1 LIYSFSI
8 FLLFT
13 FLGFLSI
20 VKGEVSFTRDVMPVL
35 SKAGCNGGGCH
46 GNQNGKGGFK
56 LSLWGE
62 NPTLDHKNILSS
74 EKRANPSNPEVSKLL
89 RKPTLLENHEGD
101 KRFDLESEEYRILH
115 DWLKLGAKNDVD
127 SAPQLESIRII
138 PSSVLLS
145 APNKKINLQV
155 KAKFSNGEEK
165 DVSQWAVYES
175 ANLGAEVSAGG
186 ELEFSQPGETTVF
199 VRYMG
204 GRASMRAALIKAN
217 DNYKWKGP
225 SPKNEIDHYV
235 FSKLK
240 LFNQNPS
247 AVSDDLTFLRR
258 VSLDI
263 TGSLPSSDTARS
275 FLSDKRKDKRSIL
288 IEELL
293 KSEEYASFWALKWA
307 DLLRVEEKTLD
318 SKGVEKI
325 YGWLKEMIGSGKPLD
340 QFTKDILCATGSTY
354 NNPPANFYR
363 ALRAPVNR
371 AEAVAQV
378 FIGTRINCAKCH
390 DHPFENVRQD
400 DYYRFA
406 AIFDAIDYEIIEN
419 KRKDGFDKHRFVGEQ
434 VIKLVSADKFQNKFL
449 KDPRTKKPPEPGF
462 LDPSSGPIKSFD
474 NRLEEVADWITS
486 HPRFAKVQANRI
498 WSNLVGQPLVD
509 PIDDVRET
517 NPASNPEL
525 LHFLSKEL
533 IESGFDQKHLIRLI
547 TNSIT
552 YQLSSDPGLVL
563 NIGTDLTFAR
573 AKVMRYPAE
582 VIIDAAHKSMSIE
595 GEFSDSLKSKYAIT
609 MPGVDSVHLSKNPH
623 ENDKFL
629 KIFGKPARLTNS
641 DAERSNETTLA
652 QVFELTAGKTLN
664 TILSHQENKIGQL
677 LKNGKDDL
685 EIIDELYWSILTRP
699 PVDEEWSAFLSYL
712 NMSSNRRSAL
722 EDVAWSLLNAKEF
735 LLRR

>member
-1 LIYSFSI
+1 M
-8 FLLFT
+8 
-13 FLGFLSI
+13 GFLSI

-89 RKPTLLENHEGD
+89 RKPTLLEKHEGD

-115 DWLKLGAKNDVD
+115 DWLKLGAKNDID

-225 SPKNEIDHYV
+225 SSKNEIDHYV

-258 VSLDI
+258 VSLDV

-462 LDPSSGPIKSFD
+462 LDSSSGPIKSFD

-525 LHFLSKEL
+525 LQFLSKEL

-563 NIGTDLTFAR
+563 NVGTDLTFAR

-595 GEFSDSLKSKYAIT
+595 SEFSDSFKSKSAIT

-677 LKNGKDDL
+677 LKHGKDDL

>member
-1 LIYSFSI
+1 M
-8 FLLFT
+8 
-13 FLGFLSI
+13 GFLSI

-89 RKPTLLENHEGD
+89 RKPTLLERHEGD

-258 VSLDI
+258 VSLDV

-525 LHFLSKEL
+525 LQFLSKEL

-595 GEFSDSLKSKYAIT
+595 SEFSDSFKSKSAIT

>member
-1 LIYSFSI
+1 M
-8 FLLFT
+8 
-13 FLGFLSI
+13 GFLSI

-74 EKRANPSNPEVSKLL
+74 EKRANLSNPEVSKLL
-89 RKPTLLENHEGD
+89 RKPTLIENHEGD
-101 KRFDLESEEYRILH
+101 KRFDLKSEEYQILH
-115 DWLKLGAKNDVD
+115 DWLKSGAKNDID
-127 SAPQLESIRII
+127 SAPQLESIRIV

-186 ELEFSQPGETTVF
+186 ELEFNQPGETTVF

-217 DNYKWKGP
+217 DDYTWKGP

-258 VSLDI
+258 VSLDV
-263 TGSLPSSDTARS
+263 TGSLPSSETARS

-434 VIKLVSADKFQNKFL
+434 VIKLVSVDKFQNKFL
-449 KDPRTKKPPEPGF
+449 KDPRTKKPPKPGF
-462 LDPSSGPIKSFD
+462 LDPASGPIKSFD

-525 LHFLSKEL
+525 LQFLSKEL

-595 GEFSDSLKSKYAIT
+595 GEFSDSFKSKSAIT

>member
-1 LIYSFSI
+1 M
-8 FLLFT
+8 
-13 FLGFLSI
+13 GFLSI

-89 RKPTLLENHEGD
+89 RKPTLLEKHEGD

-115 DWLKLGAKNDVD
+115 DWLKLGAKNDID

-258 VSLDI
+258 VSLDV

-462 LDPSSGPIKSFD
+462 LDSSSGPIKSFD

-486 HPRFAKVQANRI
+486 HPRFAKVQANQI

-525 LHFLSKEL
+525 LQFLSKEL

-563 NIGTDLTFAR
+563 NVGTDLTFAR

-595 GEFSDSLKSKYAIT
+595 SEFSDSFKSKSAIT

>member
-1 LIYSFSI
+1 M
-8 FLLFT
+8 
-13 FLGFLSI
+13 GFLSI

-89 RKPTLLENHEGD
+89 RKPTLLEKHEGD

-115 DWLKLGAKNDVD
+115 DWLKLGAKNDID

-258 VSLDI
+258 VSLDV

-525 LHFLSKEL
+525 LQFLSKEL

-563 NIGTDLTFAR
+563 NVGTDLTFAR

-595 GEFSDSLKSKYAIT
+595 SEFSDSFKSKSAIT

>member
-1 LIYSFSI
+1 M
-8 FLLFT
+8 
-13 FLGFLSI
+13 GFLSI

-74 EKRANPSNPEVSKLL
+74 EKRANPINPEVSKLL
-89 RKPTLLENHEGD
+89 RKPTLLEKHEGD

-115 DWLKLGAKNDVD
+115 DWLKLGAKNDID

-225 SPKNEIDHYV
+225 SSKNEIDHYV

-258 VSLDI
+258 VSLDV

-462 LDPSSGPIKSFD
+462 LDSSSGPIKSFD

-525 LHFLSKEL
+525 LQFLSKEL

-563 NIGTDLTFAR
+563 NVGTDLTFAR

-595 GEFSDSLKSKYAIT
+595 SEFSDSFKSKSAIT

-712 NMSSNRRSAL
+712 NLSSNRRSAL

>member
-1 LIYSFSI
+1 
-8 FLLFT
+8 
-13 FLGFLSI
+13 
-20 VKGEVSFTRDVMPVL
+20 
-35 SKAGCNGGGCH
+35 
-46 GNQNGKGGFK
+46 
-56 LSLWGE
+56 
-62 NPTLDHKNILSS
+62 
-74 EKRANPSNPEVSKLL
+74 
-89 RKPTLLENHEGD
+89 
-101 KRFDLESEEYRILH
+101 
-115 DWLKLGAKNDVD
+115 
-127 SAPQLESIRII
+127 
-138 PSSVLLS
+138 
-145 APNKKINLQV
+145 
-155 KAKFSNGEEK
+155 
-165 DVSQWAVYES
+165 WAVYES
-175 ANLGAEVSAGG
+175 SNLGAEVSAGG

-225 SPKNEIDHYV
+225 SSKNEIDHYV

-258 VSLDI
+258 VSLDV

-462 LDPSSGPIKSFD
+462 LDSSSGPIKSFD

-525 LHFLSKEL
+525 LQFLSKEL

-595 GEFSDSLKSKYAIT
+595 SEFSDSFKSKSAIT

-712 NMSSNRRSAL
+712 NLSSNRRSAL

>member
-1 LIYSFSI
+1 M
-8 FLLFT
+8 
-13 FLGFLSI
+13 GFLSI

-89 RKPTLLENHEGD
+89 RKPTLLEKHEGD

-115 DWLKLGAKNDVD
+115 DWLKLGAKNDID

-175 ANLGAEVSAGG
+175 SNLGAEVSAGG

-258 VSLDI
+258 VSLDV
-263 TGSLPSSDTARS
+263 TGSLPSSETARS
-275 FLSDKRKDKRSIL
+275 FLSDKRKDKRSII

-462 LDPSSGPIKSFD
+462 LDSSSGPIKSFD

-525 LHFLSKEL
+525 LQFLSKEL

-552 YQLSSDPGLVL
+552 YQLSSDPRSVL

-595 GEFSDSLKSKYAIT
+595 GEFSDSFKSKYAIT

-712 NMSSNRRSAL
+712 NLSSNRRSAL

>member
-1 LIYSFSI
+1 M
-8 FLLFT
+8 
-13 FLGFLSI
+13 GFLSI

-89 RKPTLLENHEGD
+89 RKPTLLEKHEGD

-115 DWLKLGAKNDVD
+115 DWLKLGAKNDID

-258 VSLDI
+258 VSLDV

-525 LHFLSKEL
+525 LQFLSKEL

-563 NIGTDLTFAR
+563 NVGTDLTFAR

-582 VIIDAAHKSMSIE
+582 VIIDAAHKSMSTE
-595 GEFSDSLKSKYAIT
+595 SEFSDSFKSKSAIT

>member
-1 LIYSFSI
+1 M
-8 FLLFT
+8 
-13 FLGFLSI
+13 GFLSI

-89 RKPTLLENHEGD
+89 RKPTLLEKHEGD

-115 DWLKLGAKNDVD
+115 DWLKLGAKNDID

-225 SPKNEIDHYV
+225 SSKNEIDHYV

-258 VSLDI
+258 VSLDV

-419 KRKDGFDKHRFVGEQ
+419 KRKDGFDNHRFVGDQ

-462 LDPSSGPIKSFD
+462 LDSSSGPIKSFD

-525 LHFLSKEL
+525 LQFLSKEL

-563 NIGTDLTFAR
+563 NVGTDLTFAR

-595 GEFSDSLKSKYAIT
+595 SEFSDSFKSKSAIT

>member
-1 LIYSFSI
+1 M
-8 FLLFT
+8 
-13 FLGFLSI
+13 GFLSI

-89 RKPTLLENHEGD
+89 RKPTLLEKHEGD
-101 KRFDLESEEYRILH
+101 KLFDLESEEYRILH
-115 DWLKLGAKNDVD
+115 DWLKLGAKNDID

-175 ANLGAEVSAGG
+175 SNLGAEVSAGG

-258 VSLDI
+258 VSLDV

-462 LDPSSGPIKSFD
+462 LDSSSGPIKSFD

-525 LHFLSKEL
+525 LQFLSKEL

-552 YQLSSDPGLVL
+552 YQLSSDPRSVL

-595 GEFSDSLKSKYAIT
+595 GEFSDSFKSKYAIT

-712 NMSSNRRSAL
+712 NLSSNRRSAL

>member
-1 LIYSFSI
+1 M
-8 FLLFT
+8 
-13 FLGFLSI
+13 GFLSI

-89 RKPTLLENHEGD
+89 RKPTLLEKHEGD

-115 DWLKLGAKNDVD
+115 DWLKLGAKNDID

-258 VSLDI
+258 VSLDV

-462 LDPSSGPIKSFD
+462 LDSSSGPIKSFD

-525 LHFLSKEL
+525 LQFLSKEL

-563 NIGTDLTFAR
+563 NVGTDLTFAR

-595 GEFSDSLKSKYAIT
+595 GEFSDSFKSKSAIT

>member
-1 LIYSFSI
+1 M
-8 FLLFT
+8 
-13 FLGFLSI
+13 GFLSI

-62 NPTLDHKNILSS
+62 NPSLDHKNILSS
-74 EKRANPSNPEVSKLL
+74 EKRVNPSNPEVSKLL

-101 KRFDLESEEYRILH
+101 KRFDLKSEEYRILH
-115 DWLKLGAKNDVD
+115 DWLKLGAKNDID

-175 ANLGAEVSAGG
+175 SNLGAEVSAGG

-258 VSLDI
+258 VSLDV

-275 FLSDKRKDKRSIL
+275 FLSDKRKDKRSII

-449 KDPRTKKPPEPGF
+449 KDPRTKKPPKPGF
-462 LDPSSGPIKSFD
+462 LDPASGPIKSFD

-525 LHFLSKEL
+525 LQFLSKEL

-552 YQLSSDPGLVL
+552 YQLSSDPRSVL

-595 GEFSDSLKSKYAIT
+595 GEFSDSFKSKYAIT

-712 NMSSNRRSAL
+712 NLSSNRRSAL

>member
-1 LIYSFSI
+1 M
-8 FLLFT
+8 
-13 FLGFLSI
+13 
-20 VKGEVSFTRDVMPVL
+20 SFTRDVMPVL

-89 RKPTLLENHEGD
+89 RKPTLLEKHEGD
-101 KRFDLESEEYRILH
+101 KRFDLESEEYRIIH

>member
-1 LIYSFSI
+1 M
-8 FLLFT
+8 
-13 FLGFLSI
+13 GFLSI

-74 EKRANPSNPEVSKLL
+74 EKRANLSNPEVSKLL
-89 RKPTLLENHEGD
+89 RKPTLIENHEGD
-101 KRFDLESEEYRILH
+101 KRFDLKSEEYQILH
-115 DWLKLGAKNDVD
+115 DWLKSGAKNDID
-127 SAPQLESIRII
+127 SAPQLKSIRIV

-155 KAKFSNGEEK
+155 RAKFSNGEEK

-175 ANLGAEVSAGG
+175 ANLGAEVSVGG
-186 ELEFSQPGETTVF
+186 ELEFNQPGETTVF

-217 DNYKWKGP
+217 DDYTWKGP

-235 FSKLK
+235 FSKLR
-240 LFNQNPS
+240 LFKQNPS

-258 VSLDI
+258 VSLDV
-263 TGSLPSSDTARS
+263 TGSLPSSETARS
-275 FLSDKRKDKRSIL
+275 FLSNKRKDKRSIL

-434 VIKLVSADKFQNKFL
+434 VIKLVSVDKFQNKFL
-449 KDPRTKKPPEPGF
+449 KDPRTKKPPKPGF
-462 LDPSSGPIKSFD
+462 LDPASGPIKSFD

-525 LHFLSKEL
+525 LQFLSKEL

-595 GEFSDSLKSKYAIT
+595 GEFSDSFKSKYAIT

-664 TILSHQENKIGQL
+664 AILSHQENKIGQL

-712 NMSSNRRSAL
+712 NLSSNRRSAL

>member
-1 LIYSFSI
+1 M
-8 FLLFT
+8 
-13 FLGFLSI
+13 GFLSI

-89 RKPTLLENHEGD
+89 RKPTLLEKHEGD

-115 DWLKLGAKNDVD
+115 DWLKLGAKNDID

-225 SPKNEIDHYV
+225 SSKNEIDHYV

-258 VSLDI
+258 VSLDV
-263 TGSLPSSDTARS
+263 TGSLPSSETARS

-462 LDPSSGPIKSFD
+462 LDSSSGPIKSFD

-525 LHFLSKEL
+525 LQFLSKEL

-563 NIGTDLTFAR
+563 NVGTDLTFAR

-595 GEFSDSLKSKYAIT
+595 SEFSDSFKSKSAIT

>member
-1 LIYSFSI
+1 M
-8 FLLFT
+8 
-13 FLGFLSI
+13 GFLSI

-62 NPTLDHKNILSS
+62 NPTLDYKNILSS

-89 RKPTLLENHEGD
+89 RKPTLLEKHEGD

-115 DWLKLGAKNDVD
+115 DWLKLGAKNDID

-525 LHFLSKEL
+525 LQFLSKEL

-582 VIIDAAHKSMSIE
+582 VIIDAAHKSMSIK
-595 GEFSDSLKSKYAIT
+595 GEFSDSFKSMYAIT

>member
-1 LIYSFSI
+1 M
-8 FLLFT
+8 
-13 FLGFLSI
+13 GFLSI

-89 RKPTLLENHEGD
+89 RKPTLLERHEGD

-115 DWLKLGAKNDVD
+115 DWLKLGAKNDID

-258 VSLDI
+258 VSLDV

-354 NNPPANFYR
+354 SNPPANFYR

-462 LDPSSGPIKSFD
+462 LDSSSGPIKSFD

-525 LHFLSKEL
+525 LQFLSKEL

-563 NIGTDLTFAR
+563 NVGTDLTFAR

-595 GEFSDSLKSKYAIT
+595 SEFSDSFKSKSAIT

>member
-1 LIYSFSI
+1 M
-8 FLLFT
+8 
-13 FLGFLSI
+13 GFLSI

-89 RKPTLLENHEGD
+89 RKPTLLEKHEGD

-115 DWLKLGAKNDVD
+115 DWLKLGAKNDID

-175 ANLGAEVSAGG
+175 ANLDAEVSAGG

-217 DNYKWKGP
+217 DDYTWKGP

-258 VSLDI
+258 VSLDV

-462 LDPSSGPIKSFD
+462 LDSSSGPIKSFD

-525 LHFLSKEL
+525 LQFLSKEL

-552 YQLSSDPGLVL
+552 YQLTSDPGLVL
-563 NIGTDLTFAR
+563 NVGTDLTFAR

-595 GEFSDSLKSKYAIT
+595 SEFSDSFKSKSAIT

>member
-1 LIYSFSI
+1 M
-8 FLLFT
+8 
-13 FLGFLSI
+13 GFLSI

-89 RKPTLLENHEGD
+89 RKPTLLEKHEGD

-115 DWLKLGAKNDVD
+115 DWLKLGAKNDID

-258 VSLDI
+258 VSLDV

-462 LDPSSGPIKSFD
+462 LDSSSGPIKSFD

-525 LHFLSKEL
+525 LQFLSKEL

-595 GEFSDSLKSKYAIT
+595 SEFSDSFKSKSAIT

>member
-1 LIYSFSI
+1 
-8 FLLFT
+8 
-13 FLGFLSI
+13 
-20 VKGEVSFTRDVMPVL
+20 VSFTRDVMPVL

-101 KRFDLESEEYRILH
+101 KRFDLESEEYRILY

>member
-1 LIYSFSI
+1 M
-8 FLLFT
+8 
-13 FLGFLSI
+13 GFLSI

-89 RKPTLLENHEGD
+89 RKPTLLEKHEGD

-115 DWLKLGAKNDVD
+115 DWLKLGAKNDID

-258 VSLDI
+258 VSLDV

-354 NNPPANFYR
+354 SNPPANFYR

-462 LDPSSGPIKSFD
+462 LDSSSGPIKSFD

-525 LHFLSKEL
+525 LQFLSKEL

-563 NIGTDLTFAR
+563 NVGTDLTFAR

-595 GEFSDSLKSKYAIT
+595 SEFSDSFKSKSAIT

-629 KIFGKPARLTNS
+629 KMGNS
-641 DAERSNETTLA
+641 
-652 QVFELTAGKTLN
+652 
-664 TILSHQENKIGQL
+664 H
-677 LKNGKDDL
+677 
-685 EIIDELYWSILTRP
+685 
-699 PVDEEWSAFLSYL
+699 
-712 NMSSNRRSAL
+712 
-722 EDVAWSLLNAKEF
+722 
-735 LLRR
+735 

>member
-1 LIYSFSI
+1 
-8 FLLFT
+8 
-13 FLGFLSI
+13 
-20 VKGEVSFTRDVMPVL
+20 VSFTRDVMPVL

>member
-1 LIYSFSI
+1 M
-8 FLLFT
+8 
-13 FLGFLSI
+13 
-20 VKGEVSFTRDVMPVL
+20 SFTRDVMPVL

-462 LDPSSGPIKSFD
+462 LDSSSGPIKSFD

>member
-1 LIYSFSI
+1 M
-8 FLLFT
+8 
-13 FLGFLSI
+13 GFLSI

-89 RKPTLLENHEGD
+89 RKPTLLEKHEGD

-115 DWLKLGAKNDVD
+115 DWLKSGAKNDID

-225 SPKNEIDHYV
+225 SSKNEIDHYV

-258 VSLDI
+258 VSLDV

-293 KSEEYASFWALKWA
+293 KSEEYASVWALKWA

-325 YGWLKEMIGSGKPLD
+325 YGWLKAMIGSGKPLD

-462 LDPSSGPIKSFD
+462 LDSSSGPIKSFD

-525 LHFLSKEL
+525 LQFLSKEL

-552 YQLSSDPGLVL
+552 YQLSSDPRLVL

-595 GEFSDSLKSKYAIT
+595 SEFSDSFKSKSAIT

-712 NMSSNRRSAL
+712 NLSSNRRSAL

>member
-1 LIYSFSI
+1 M
-8 FLLFT
+8 
-13 FLGFLSI
+13 GFLSI

-89 RKPTLLENHEGD
+89 RKPTLLEKHEGD

-115 DWLKLGAKNDVD
+115 DWLKLGAKNDID

-175 ANLGAEVSAGG
+175 SNLGAEVSAGG

-258 VSLDI
+258 VSLDV

-354 NNPPANFYR
+354 SNPPANFYR

-525 LHFLSKEL
+525 LQFLSKEL

-595 GEFSDSLKSKYAIT
+595 GEFSDSFNSKYAIT

-664 TILSHQENKIGQL
+664 AILSHQENKIGQL

-712 NMSSNRRSAL
+712 NLSSNRRSAL

>member
-1 LIYSFSI
+1 M
-8 FLLFT
+8 
-13 FLGFLSI
+13 GFLSI

-89 RKPTLLENHEGD
+89 RKPTLLEKHEGD

-115 DWLKLGAKNDVD
+115 DWLKLGAKNDID

-258 VSLDI
+258 VSLDV

-462 LDPSSGPIKSFD
+462 LDSSSGPIKSFD

-517 NPASNPEL
+517 NPSSNPEL
-525 LHFLSKEL
+525 LQFLSKEL

-595 GEFSDSLKSKYAIT
+595 GEFSDSFKSKYAIT

-712 NMSSNRRSAL
+712 NLSSNRRSAL

>member
-1 LIYSFSI
+1 M
-8 FLLFT
+8 
-13 FLGFLSI
+13 GFLSI

-89 RKPTLLENHEGD
+89 RKPTLLEKHEGD

-115 DWLKLGAKNDVD
+115 DWLKLGAKNDID

-175 ANLGAEVSAGG
+175 SNLGAEVSAGG

-225 SPKNEIDHYV
+225 SSKNEIDHYV

-258 VSLDI
+258 VSLDV

-462 LDPSSGPIKSFD
+462 LDSSSGPIKSFD

-525 LHFLSKEL
+525 LQFLSKEL

-595 GEFSDSLKSKYAIT
+595 GEFSDSFKSKSAIT

>member
-1 LIYSFSI
+1 M
-8 FLLFT
+8 
-13 FLGFLSI
+13 GFLSI

-89 RKPTLLENHEGD
+89 RKPTLLEKHEGD

-115 DWLKLGAKNDVD
+115 DWLKLGAKNDID

-225 SPKNEIDHYV
+225 SSKNEIDHYV

-258 VSLDI
+258 VSLDV

-462 LDPSSGPIKSFD
+462 LDSSSGPIKSFD

-525 LHFLSKEL
+525 LQFLSKEL

-563 NIGTDLTFAR
+563 NVGTDLTFAR

-595 GEFSDSLKSKYAIT
+595 GEFSDSFKSKSAIT

>member
-1 LIYSFSI
+1 M
-8 FLLFT
+8 
-13 FLGFLSI
+13 GFLSI

-89 RKPTLLENHEGD
+89 RKPTLLEKHEGD

-115 DWLKLGAKNDVD
+115 DWLKLGAKNDID

-225 SPKNEIDHYV
+225 SSKNEIDHYV

-258 VSLDI
+258 VSLDV

-449 KDPRTKKPPEPGF
+449 KVPRTKKPPEPGF
-462 LDPSSGPIKSFD
+462 LDSSSGPIKSFD

-525 LHFLSKEL
+525 LQFLSKEL

-563 NIGTDLTFAR
+563 NVGTDLTFAR

-595 GEFSDSLKSKYAIT
+595 SEFSDSFKSKSAIT

>member
-1 LIYSFSI
+1 M
-8 FLLFT
+8 
-13 FLGFLSI
+13 
-20 VKGEVSFTRDVMPVL
+20 SFTRDVMPVL

-62 NPTLDHKNILSS
+62 NPTLDYKNILSS

-89 RKPTLLENHEGD
+89 RKPTLLEKHEGD
-101 KRFDLESEEYRILH
+101 KRFDLESEEYRIIH

>member
-1 LIYSFSI
+1 M
-8 FLLFT
+8 
-13 FLGFLSI
+13 GFLSI

-89 RKPTLLENHEGD
+89 RKPTLLEKHEGD

-115 DWLKLGAKNDVD
+115 DWLKLGAKNDID

-145 APNKKINLQV
+145 APNKKINLHV

-258 VSLDI
+258 VSLDV

-462 LDPSSGPIKSFD
+462 LDSSSGPIKSFD

-525 LHFLSKEL
+525 LQFLSKEL

-563 NIGTDLTFAR
+563 NVGTDLTFAR

-595 GEFSDSLKSKYAIT
+595 SEFSDSFKSKSAIT

>member
-1 LIYSFSI
+1 MS
-8 FLLFT
+8 
-13 FLGFLSI
+13 FLSI

-89 RKPTLLENHEGD
+89 RKPTLLEKHEGD

-115 DWLKLGAKNDVD
+115 DWLRLGAKNDID
-127 SAPQLESIRII
+127 SAPQLESIRIV

-175 ANLGAEVSAGG
+175 ANLGAEISAGG
-186 ELEFSQPGETTVF
+186 ELEFNQPGETTVF

-217 DNYKWKGP
+217 DNYTWKGP

-258 VSLDI
+258 VSLDV
-263 TGSLPSSDTARS
+263 TGSLPSSERARS

-525 LHFLSKEL
+525 LQFLSKEL

-595 GEFSDSLKSKYAIT
+595 GEFSDSFKSKSAIT

-664 TILSHQENKIGQL
+664 AILSHQENKIGQL

-712 NMSSNRRSAL
+712 NLSSNRRSAL

>member
-1 LIYSFSI
+1 M
-8 FLLFT
+8 
-13 FLGFLSI
+13 GFLSI

-62 NPTLDHKNILSS
+62 NPTLDYKNILSS

-89 RKPTLLENHEGD
+89 RKPTLLEKHEGD

-115 DWLKLGAKNDVD
+115 DWLKLGAKNDID

-138 PSSVLLS
+138 PSSVLFS

-525 LHFLSKEL
+525 LQFLSKEL

-582 VIIDAAHKSMSIE
+582 VIIDAAHKSMSIK
-595 GEFSDSLKSKYAIT
+595 GEFSDSFKSKYAIT

>member
-1 LIYSFSI
+1 M
-8 FLLFT
+8 
-13 FLGFLSI
+13 GFLSI

-89 RKPTLLENHEGD
+89 RKPTLLEKHEGD

-115 DWLKLGAKNDVD
+115 DWLKLGAKNDID

-175 ANLGAEVSAGG
+175 SNLGAEVSAGG

-258 VSLDI
+258 VSLDV

-293 KSEEYASFWALKWA
+293 KSEEYSSFWALKWA

-462 LDPSSGPIKSFD
+462 LDSSSGPIKSFD

-525 LHFLSKEL
+525 LQFLSKEL

-552 YQLSSDPGLVL
+552 YQLSSDPRSVL

-595 GEFSDSLKSKYAIT
+595 GEFSDSFKSKYAIT

-712 NMSSNRRSAL
+712 NLSSNRRSAL

>member
-1 LIYSFSI
+1 M
-8 FLLFT
+8 
-13 FLGFLSI
+13 GFLSI

-89 RKPTLLENHEGD
+89 RKPTLLEKHEGD

-115 DWLKLGAKNDVD
+115 DWLRLGAKNDID

-225 SPKNEIDHYV
+225 SSKNEIDHYV

-258 VSLDI
+258 VSLDV
-263 TGSLPSSDTARS
+263 TGSLPSSETARS

-363 ALRAPVNR
+363 ALRAPVSR

-462 LDPSSGPIKSFD
+462 LDSSSGPIKSFD

-525 LHFLSKEL
+525 LQFLSKEL

-563 NIGTDLTFAR
+563 NVGTDLTFAR

-595 GEFSDSLKSKYAIT
+595 SEFSDSFKSKSAIT

-712 NMSSNRRSAL
+712 NLSSNRRSAL

>member
-1 LIYSFSI
+1 M
-8 FLLFT
+8 
-13 FLGFLSI
+13 GFLSI

-89 RKPTLLENHEGD
+89 RKPTLLEKHEGD

-258 VSLDI
+258 VSLDV

-525 LHFLSKEL
+525 LQFLSKEL

-563 NIGTDLTFAR
+563 NVGTDLTFAR

-595 GEFSDSLKSKYAIT
+595 GEFSDSFKSKYAIT

>member
-1 LIYSFSI
+1 M
-8 FLLFT
+8 
-13 FLGFLSI
+13 GFLSI

-89 RKPTLLENHEGD
+89 RKPTLLEKHEGD

-115 DWLKLGAKNDVD
+115 DWLKLGAKNDID

-165 DVSQWAVYES
+165 DVSQWADYES

-225 SPKNEIDHYV
+225 SSKNEIDHYV

-258 VSLDI
+258 VSLDV

-462 LDPSSGPIKSFD
+462 LDSSSGPIKSFD

-525 LHFLSKEL
+525 LQFLSKEL

-563 NIGTDLTFAR
+563 NVGTDLTFAR

-595 GEFSDSLKSKYAIT
+595 SEFSDSFKSKSAIT